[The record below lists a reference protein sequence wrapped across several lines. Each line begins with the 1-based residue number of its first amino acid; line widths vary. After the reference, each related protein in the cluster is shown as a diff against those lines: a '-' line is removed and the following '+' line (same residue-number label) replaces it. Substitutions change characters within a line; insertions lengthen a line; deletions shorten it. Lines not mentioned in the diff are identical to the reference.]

1 MTDQLTNQEVTE
13 QEIDTNSR
21 EYWKQEAEKLALS
34 YPNNMPTDKLRN
46 LVQETLKIRELAK
59 SSAPQRGLNASIGAL
74 APEVRA
80 MQDSALSLVRFRLT
94 VLDPNKRNATGIFV
108 SAGNDN
114 IAPVRRMIPFNAPVW
129 HAERIIVEH
138 LKNIKYTSMQSR
150 YNERMKSA
158 FDDPSTRKLMPC
170 FLIEELPPLTE
181 EELAGLQ
188 QLQAQQ
194 GTGQTDASQGN

>member
-21 EYWKQEAEKLALS
+21 EYWKQQAELLALS
-34 YPNNMPTDKLRN
+34 YPNNMPTEKLRN
-46 LVQETLKIRELAK
+46 LVQETLKIRNEAK
-59 SSAPQRGLNASIGAL
+59 TNSPKRGLNASIGAL

-94 VLDPNKRNATGIFV
+94 VLDPNKRSATGIFV

-114 IAPVRRMIPFNAPVW
+114 IAPIKRMIPFNAPVW

-138 LKNIKYTSMQSR
+138 LKNIKYTSLQST
-150 YNERMKSA
+150 YNDKLKAS
-158 FDDPSTRKLMPC
+158 FDDPSSRKLMSC

-181 EELAGLQ
+181 EEIADLQ
-188 QLQAQQ
+188 HLQAQQ
-194 GTGQTDASQGN
+194 GTGQTDASQGK